1 MSERRSHL
9 RFRAKGFIILKP
21 SGGRLAEVRGSMHD
35 LSFKGIGITAQHEI
49 EVGVR
54 VAVELLDVAPLKGR
68 IAFGD
73 GEVVSVMSLRRG
85 ETPLFRICVRF
96 VNVDQTLLQR
106 LLLAIRRQPNQALK
120 RPGAVAA
127 HPRRNGRCL

>member
-9 RFRAKGFIILKP
+9 RFRANGFIILRP
-21 SGGRLAEVRGSMHD
+21 SRGLLAEVKGSMHD
-35 LSFKGIGITAQHEI
+35 LSFKGIGVTAEHAI
-49 EVGVR
+49 EVGIR
-54 VAVELLDVAPLKGR
+54 VAIELLDVGPLKGK
-68 IAFGD
+68 IALGD

-85 ETPLFRICVRF
+85 ETFLFRISVRF

-127 HPRRNGRCL
+127 HPRRNGRCS